1 MFTLFVQVVK
11 APGLAD
17 GFIVRESAA
26 GWLALT
32 LLAVG
37 AVAPAIASG
46 PAYVGDGIDV
56 FGTFWFY
63 GWVSHCLESGA
74 NPAFTDWMF
83 HPYGKDIFAHT
94 GGNLVDAVASIPFQW
109 VFGTPGFQPPFIAA
123 ILLSNAWAF
132 RRLMRGQGVDGW
144 ACWGATALWMLNPFV
159 VFELLTGRITQA
171 FLVFLPL
178 AIHHFLHM
186 SRGRPRDAV
195 LAGLFT
201 AAQAWTYW
209 FMGLFMAT
217 AFAGIALAQW
227 RSGHRTLRF
236 WCSRWALAAAACAAL
251 VLPAVWNM
259 AAAVGAGDVP
269 GIGAAA
275 GWAGWVDALTG
286 GKIPHLHG
294 LMLNETNGVHI
305 IGYVPWAVLCLAA
318 VLHPRTRGLWGL
330 MLAVSVA
337 FSIGPVFTYGGIGD
351 VPMPHYLFGLHMIP
365 FVERLW
371 FPYRWV
377 VVAMLAASVAAGLLL
392 VQLPKRWSGAAAVAA
407 VALGILPQIR
417 EGVLPLTAKPW
428 AMSALYTEMAER
440 EGGLLELPL
449 MVPRESLMYQPIHRQ
464 VLFGGMGENAPV
476 FWPPAFKHKMGNH
489 FVRFLRAAVRTQST
503 VPTFQPADLED
514 VQADGARWI
523 VLDRH
528 ALMGT
533 VSKMGWYRVS
543 EQSRKGAAAR
553 TVSRISA
560 AIGPPVAVDG
570 ALVVWDL
577 QNGPAF
583 DEPFTPTSESLDG
596 LGWTQMD
603 WVSYEATLDARLRK
617 EGGIE

>member
-11 APGLAD
+11 DSAFAEAMNM
-17 GFIVRESAA
+17 REAVA
-26 GWLALT
+26 GWLV
-32 LLAVG
+32 LAVLAMG
-37 AVAPAIASG
+37 AVAPALPG
-46 PAYVGDGIDV
+46 EPAYVGDGIDV

-63 GWVSHCLESGA
+63 GWVSHCLEAGV
-74 NPAFTDWMF
+74 NPAFTEWMF

-109 VFGTPGFQPPFIAA
+109 AFGTPGYQPPFIVAV
-123 ILLSNAWAF
+123 LLSNAWAF
-132 RRLMRGQGVDGW
+132 RRLLRGQGVEGW
-144 ACWGATALWMLNPFV
+144 ACWAAASLWMLNPFV
-159 VFELLTGRITQA
+159 VFEILTGRITQA
-171 FLVFLPL
+171 FLVFFPL
-178 AIHHFLHM
+178 AIHHFLQL
-186 SRGRPRDAV
+186 SRGRRRDAV
-195 LAGLFT
+195 LAGIYT

-217 AFAGIALAQW
+217 AFAGIAVTQW
-227 RSGHRTLRF
+227 RSGDRSLRF
-236 WCSRWALAAAACAAL
+236 WCSRWTLAAAACGAL
-251 VLPAVWNM
+251 VLPAVWSM
-259 AAAVGAGDVP
+259 AAAVSGGDVP
-269 GIGAAA
+269 GMGSAD
-275 GWAGWVDALTG
+275 GWSGWIDALFG

-294 LMLNETNGVHI
+294 LLLNEANGVHI
-305 IGYVPWAVLCLAA
+305 IGYLSWGALCLGA
-318 VLHPRTRGLWGL
+318 VLHPRTRGVWGA

-337 FSIGPVFTYGGIGD
+337 FAIGPVFTYGPIAD

-377 VVAMLAASVAAGLLL
+377 VVAMLGASMAAGLLL
-392 VQLPKRWSGAAAVAA
+392 AQLPKRWSAVSA
-407 VALGILPQIR
+407 VVAVGL
-417 EGVLPLTAKPW
+417 GVLPQVRAGLLPLTVQPW
-428 AMSALYTEMAER
+428 TMSALYAEMAER
-440 EGGLLELPL
+440 KGGLLELPL

-489 FVRFLRAAVRTQST
+489 FVRFLRATVRRQST
-503 VPTFQPADLED
+503 VPTFQPED
-514 VQADGARWI
+514 VEEVKADGARWI

-528 ALMGT
+528 ALMRT
-533 VSKMGWYRVS
+533 VSQMGWYRVS
-543 EQSRKGAAAR
+543 EQARPGAAAR

-570 ALVVWDL
+570 ELVVWDL

-583 DEPFTPTSESLDG
+583 EKPFTPTSSSLRG

-603 WVSYEATLDARLRK
+603 WVSYEATLDARLK
-617 EGGIE
+617 TEGVSE